1 MKKRPLATVCIVVIV
16 IQIVFVTT
24 GMWEDFHIPA
34 TLHKILKKEGKLSLS
49 LSGQVY
55 RKDTRQKDQI
65 LYLRNTEISVLNQ
78 KYENIKCIVY
88 DTKCQK
94 VKLGNTIRVI
104 GELQVF
110 DMPRNPGNFDQR
122 FYYAK
127 QGIFYKVFAK
137 ELEVLGKKEWKLQEG
152 IQKFRR
158 RWHTMLLRA
167 LGEKKGGMLSA
178 MMTGE
183 KEYLDR
189 ESRELYQINGIG
201 HILAISG
208 VCFLCWVFLIGERM
222 A

>member
-88 DTKCQK
+88 DTK
-94 VKLGNTIRVI
+94 
-104 GELQVF
+104 
-110 DMPRNPGNFDQR
+110 
-122 FYYAK
+122 
-127 QGIFYKVFAK
+127 
-137 ELEVLGKKEWKLQEG
+137 
-152 IQKFRR
+152 
-158 RWHTMLLRA
+158 
-167 LGEKKGGMLSA
+167 LS
-178 MMTGE
+178 
-183 KEYLDR
+183 L
-189 ESRELYQINGIG
+189 I
-201 HILAISG
+201 HI
-208 VCFLCWVFLIGERM
+208 
-222 A
+222 